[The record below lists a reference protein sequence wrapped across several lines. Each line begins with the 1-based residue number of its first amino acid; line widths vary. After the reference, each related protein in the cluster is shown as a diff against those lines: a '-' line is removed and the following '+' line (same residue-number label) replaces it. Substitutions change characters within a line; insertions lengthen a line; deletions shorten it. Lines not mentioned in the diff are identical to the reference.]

1 MKILTSPS
9 IFASDLLNLEK
20 EVRRTEEAGA
30 DMIHFDVMDGIYVP
44 NISIGFEILSAI
56 RSMTDLPIDAH
67 MMTVKPDKYI
77 ERLANAGADIIT
89 VHNDIADESS
99 VRAMLDEIHNYG
111 LMAAVALKP
120 RVPAEAV
127 LPFIDLCDMI
137 LVMTVEPGF
146 SGQSF
151 MDMTDKIKTIKG
163 YIGERNISIQ
173 VDGGINA
180 ETGARCA
187 AAGANVFVVGSA
199 SYKAPVMKEALDNIK
214 SAATDAYC
222 KDI

>member
-9 IFASDLLNLEK
+9 LFASNLLNIES
-20 EVRRTEEAGA
+20 EVKRTEEAGA

-44 NISIGFEILSAI
+44 NISIGFEILAAVRKI
-56 RSMTDLPIDAH
+56 TDLPIDCH
-67 MMTVKPDKYI
+67 MMTVKPEKYI
-77 ERLANAGADIIT
+77 ETLANAGADIIT
-89 VHNDIADESS
+89 VHNDIADEASIIE
-99 VRAMLDEIHNYG
+99 MIEEIHNYG
-111 LMAAVALKP
+111 LMAAIALKP

-127 LPFIDLCDMI
+127 LPFIDHVDMV

-151 MDMTDKIKTIKG
+151 MDMSDKIRKVKS
-163 YIGERNISIQ
+163 YIGDRSVSIQ

-180 ETGARCA
+180 DTAAVCA

-199 SYKAPVMKEALDNIK
+199 SYKAESMKDALSRVK
-214 SAATDAYC
+214 TSAAEAYPL
-222 KDI
+222 

>member
-9 IFASDLLNLEK
+9 LFAADLLNIES
-20 EVRRTEEAGA
+20 EVKRTEEAGA

-44 NISIGFEILSAI
+44 NISIGFEILAAVRKI
-56 RSMTDLPIDAH
+56 TDLPIDCH
-67 MMTVKPDKYI
+67 MMTVKPEKYI

-89 VHNDIADESS
+89 VHNDIADEQSILE
-99 VRAMLDEIHNYG
+99 MIEEIHNYG
-111 LMAAVALKP
+111 LMAAIALKP

-127 LPFIDLCDMI
+127 LPFIDHVDMV

-151 MDMTDKIKTIKG
+151 MDMTDKIRKVKS
-163 YIGERNISIQ
+163 YIGNRSVSIQ

-180 ETGARCA
+180 DTAAVCA
-187 AAGANVFVVGSA
+187 SAGANVFVVGSA
-199 SYKAPVMKEALDNIK
+199 SYKAESMKNALSAIK
-214 SAATDAYC
+214 TSAAKAYPL
-222 KDI
+222 

>member
-9 IFASDLLNLEK
+9 LFASDLLNIEK
-20 EVRRTEEAGA
+20 EVMRTEEAGA
-30 DMIHFDVMDGIYVP
+30 DTIHFDIMDGVYVP
-44 NISIGFEILSAI
+44 NISIGFEILAAV
-56 RSMTDLPIDAH
+56 RSITNLPIDAH
-67 MMTVKPDKYI
+67 MMTVKPEKYI

-89 VHNDIADESS
+89 VHNDIADEDAI
-99 VRAMLDEIHNYG
+99 RAMIEEIHNYG

-127 LPFIDLCDMI
+127 LPFIDMVDMI

-151 MDMTDKIKTIKG
+151 MDMSDKIRKIKE
-163 YIGERNISIQ
+163 YIGDRSVSIQ
-173 VDGGINA
+173 VDGGINP
-180 ETGARCA
+180 ETAAVCA

-199 SYKAPVMKEALDNIK
+199 AYRAESMKNTLDAVKA
-214 SAATDAYC
+214 AATEAYPN
-222 KDI
+222 

>member
-9 IFASDLLNLEK
+9 LFASDLLNIEK
-20 EVRRTEEAGA
+20 EVKRTEEAGA
-30 DMIHFDVMDGIYVP
+30 DTIHFDIMDGVYVP
-44 NISIGFEILSAI
+44 NISIGFEILAAV
-56 RSMTDLPIDAH
+56 RSITNLPIDAH
-67 MMTVKPDKYI
+67 MMTVKPEKYI

-89 VHNDIADESS
+89 VHNDIADEDAI
-99 VRAMLDEIHNYG
+99 RAMIEEIHNYG

-127 LPFIDLCDMI
+127 LPFIDMVDMI

-151 MDMTDKIKTIKG
+151 MDMSDKIRKIKE
-163 YIGERNISIQ
+163 YIGDRSVSIQ
-173 VDGGINA
+173 VDGGINP
-180 ETGARCA
+180 ETAAVCA

-199 SYKAPVMKEALDNIK
+199 AYRAESMKNTLDAVKA
-214 SAATDAYC
+214 AATEAYPN
-222 KDI
+222 

>member
-9 IFASDLLNLEK
+9 LFAADLLNIES
-20 EVRRTEEAGA
+20 EVKRTEEAGA

-44 NISIGFEILSAI
+44 NISIGFEILAAVRKI
-56 RSMTDLPIDAH
+56 TDLPIDCH
-67 MMTVKPDKYI
+67 MMTVKPEKYI
-77 ERLANAGADIIT
+77 ETLANAGADIIT
-89 VHNDIADESS
+89 VHNDIADEASIIE
-99 VRAMLDEIHNYG
+99 MIEEIHNYG
-111 LMAAVALKP
+111 LMAAIALKP

-127 LPFIDLCDMI
+127 LPFIDHVDMV

-151 MDMTDKIKTIKG
+151 MDMTDKIRKVKS
-163 YIGERNISIQ
+163 YIGDRSVSIQ

-180 ETGARCA
+180 DTAAVCA

-199 SYKAPVMKEALDNIK
+199 SYKAESMKDALSAIK
-214 SAATDAYC
+214 MSAEKVYPL
-222 KDI
+222 

>member
-9 IFASDLLNLEK
+9 LFASDLLNIAS
-20 EVRRTEEAGA
+20 EVKRTEEAGA

-44 NISIGFEILSAI
+44 NISIGFEILKAVRKI
-56 RSMTDLPIDAH
+56 TDLPIDCH
-67 MMTVKPDKYI
+67 MMTVKPEKYI
-77 ERLANAGADIIT
+77 ETLANAGADIIT
-89 VHNDIADESS
+89 VHNDIADEASIIE
-99 VRAMLDEIHNYG
+99 MIEEIHNYG

-127 LPFIDLCDMI
+127 LPFIDHVDMI

-151 MDMTDKIKTIKG
+151 MDMSDKIRKVKS
-163 YIGERNISIQ
+163 YIGERSVSIQ

-180 ETGARCA
+180 DTAAVCA

-199 SYKAPVMKEALDNIK
+199 SYKAESMKDALSRVK
-214 SAATDAYC
+214 TSAAEAYPL
-222 KDI
+222 

>member
-1 MKILTSPS
+1 MKILTAPS
-9 IFASDLLNLEK
+9 LFASDLLNIEA
-20 EVRRTEEAGA
+20 EVKRTEAAGA

-44 NISIGFEILSAI
+44 NISIGFEILTAVRKI
-56 RSMTDLPIDAH
+56 TDLPIDAH
-67 MMTVKPDKYI
+67 MMTVKPEKYI

-89 VHNDIADESS
+89 VHNDIADEQSILE
-99 VRAMLDEIHNYG
+99 MIEEIHNYG

-127 LPFIDLCDMI
+127 LPFIGHIDMVLI
-137 LVMTVEPGF
+137 MTVEPGF

-151 MDMTDKIKTIKG
+151 MDMSEKIRKVKS
-163 YIGERNISIQ
+163 YIGDSPVSIQ

-180 ETGARCA
+180 DTAAVCA

-199 SYKAPVMKEALDNIK
+199 SYKAASMKDALSAIK
-214 SAATDAYC
+214 TSAAKAYPL
-222 KDI
+222 

>member
-9 IFASDLLNLEK
+9 LFASDLLNIAS
-20 EVRRTEEAGA
+20 EVKRTEEAGA

-44 NISIGFEILSAI
+44 NISIGFEILKAVRKI
-56 RSMTDLPIDAH
+56 TDLPIDCH
-67 MMTVKPDKYI
+67 MMTVKPEKYI
-77 ERLANAGADIIT
+77 ETLANAGADIIT
-89 VHNDIADESS
+89 VHNDIADEASIIE
-99 VRAMLDEIHNYG
+99 MIEEILNYG

-127 LPFIDLCDMI
+127 LPFIDHVDMI

-151 MDMTDKIKTIKG
+151 MDMSDKIKKVKS
-163 YIGERNISIQ
+163 YIGDRSGSIQ

-180 ETGARCA
+180 ETAAVCA

-199 SYKAPVMKEALDNIK
+199 SYKAESMKDALSRVK
-214 SAATDAYC
+214 TSAAEAYPL
-222 KDI
+222 

>member
-9 IFASDLLNLEK
+9 LFAADLLNIES
-20 EVRRTEEAGA
+20 EVKRTEEAGA

-44 NISIGFEILSAI
+44 NISIGFEILTAVRKI
-56 RSMTDLPIDAH
+56 TDLPIDCH
-67 MMTVKPDKYI
+67 MMTVKPEKYI

-89 VHNDIADESS
+89 VHNDIADEASIIE
-99 VRAMLDEIHNYG
+99 MIEEIHNYG
-111 LMAAVALKP
+111 LMAAIALKP

-127 LPFIDLCDMI
+127 LPFIEHVDMVLI
-137 LVMTVEPGF
+137 MTVEPGF

-151 MDMTDKIKTIKG
+151 MDMSEKIRKVKS
-163 YIGERNISIQ
+163 YIGDGSVNIQ

-180 ETGARCA
+180 DTAAVCA

-199 SYKAPVMKEALDNIK
+199 SYKAQSMKDALSAIK
-214 SAATDAYC
+214 TSAAKAYPL
-222 KDI
+222 